1 MGIAIAILV
10 VIVVAVL
17 LFRFM
22 PKSSEDSN
30 EKEVEQNT
38 LSTAVTNVVTKEHKN
53 LMDDKELVAVI
64 TAAIYAASGS
74 NGHVSKDTLIV
85 RSIKRARR

>member
-10 VIVVAVL
+10 VIVVAFLV
-17 LFRFM
+17 FRIK
-22 PKSSEDSN
+22 PKTTEESN
-30 EKEVEQNT
+30 ENEVEQNS
-38 LSTAVTNVVTKEHKN
+38 LSTTSNKVVTTEHKN